1 MLQNKYNM
9 SMWQGSTFGLT
20 ISIKYQANNLPRNI
34 TGQNVRM
41 QIRSTY
47 DAETPED
54 TLSTD
59 TGEITITDG
68 ANGTFH
74 IELSAARTANLEV
87 DLSSLSTVKISDTQ
101 TVKIPKTVYVY
112 DMELINGAD
121 VSKIL
126 YGDVNVYGEVTR
138 NV

>member
-1 MLQNKYNM
+1 MLKNKYNM

-20 ISIKYQANNLPRNI
+20 ITIKNEANNTPKNI

-47 DAETPED
+47 DATTAEETLTTE
-54 TLSTD
+54 
-59 TGEITITDG
+59 TGEISITDG

-74 IELSAARTANLEV
+74 IQLSAARTANLDV
-87 DLSSLSTVKISDTQ
+87 DLSTLSTVKISDTQ
-101 TVKIPKTVYVY
+101 SVKIPKAVYVY
-112 DMELINGAD
+112 DLELVNGSE
-121 VSKIL
+121 VNKIL

>member
-1 MLQNKYNM
+1 
-9 SMWQGSTFGLT
+9 MWQGSTFGLT
-20 ISIKYQANNLPRNI
+20 VSVNYANNTPRNI

-47 DAETPED
+47 DATTPED
-54 TLSTD
+54 TLTTE

-87 DLSSLSTVKISDTQ
+87 DLSTLSTVKISDTQ

-112 DMELINGAD
+112 DLELVDGTG
-121 VSKIL
+121 VRKIL
-126 YGDVNVYGEVTR
+126 FGNVDVYGEVTR

>member
-1 MLQNKYNM
+1 
-9 SMWQGSTFGLT
+9 MWQGSTFGLT
-20 ISIKYQANNLPRNI
+20 VSVNYANNTPRNI

-47 DAETPED
+47 DATTPED
-54 TLSTD
+54 TLTTE

-74 IELSAARTANLEV
+74 IELSAARTANLDV
-87 DLSSLSTVKISDTQ
+87 DLSTLSTVKISDTQ

-112 DMELINGAD
+112 DLELVNGAD
-121 VSKIL
+121 VKKIL
-126 YGDVNVYGEVTR
+126 FGNVDVYGEVTR

>member
-1 MLQNKYNM
+1 MLENKYNM

-20 ISIKYQANNLPRNI
+20 VSVNYANNTPRNI

-47 DAETPED
+47 DATTPED
-54 TLSTD
+54 TLTTE

-74 IELSAARTANLEV
+74 IELSAARTANLDV
-87 DLSSLSTVKISDTQ
+87 DLSTLSTVKISDTQ

-112 DMELINGAD
+112 DLELVNGAD
-121 VSKIL
+121 VKKIL
-126 YGDVNVYGEVTR
+126 FGNVDVYGEVTR